1 MKKDGEDYKFLILP
15 DHPTP
20 LALRTHTMDA
30 VPYIMYDSTKEVESD
45 AASYDEK
52 FGKECTCGMKLKNY
66 DKGYTMIDDFFS
78 PARSFMRLPAFD
90 FFGEGL
96 HSIMAPAFPR
106 LHLVLNGGECA
117 AAPAK
122 EAAEEKIPEDMGE
135 NIRLEREKAAL
146 KAQLSDAVKAEDYE
160 KAIELRDSLRKL
172 ENKG

>member
-1 MKKDGEDYKFLILP
+1 MKCEKCKEREATFFYSANLNGKKIQKNLCTECAQAEGFGEMLG
-15 DHPTP
+15 
-20 LALRTHTMDA
+20 
-30 VPYIMYDSTKEVESD
+30 STGVFD
-45 AASYDEK
+45 RAFD
-52 FGKECTCGMKLKNY
+52 
-66 DKGYTMIDDFFS
+66 TMIDDFFS

-106 LHLVLNGGECA
+106 LRLVLNGGECA

-160 KAIELRDSLRKL
+160 KAIELRDALRKL

>member
-1 MKKDGEDYKFLILP
+1 MKCEKCKEREATFFYSANLNGKKIQKNLCTECAQAEGFGEMLG
-15 DHPTP
+15 
-20 LALRTHTMDA
+20 
-30 VPYIMYDSTKEVESD
+30 STGVFD
-45 AASYDEK
+45 RAFD
-52 FGKECTCGMKLKNY
+52 
-66 DKGYTMIDDFFS
+66 TMIDDFFS

-160 KAIELRDSLRKL
+160 KAIELRDALRKL